1 MSAEDIYFYGHD
13 GQNLDRLVALAQFK
27 FLAEDAYYVAPP
39 TAATAT
45 APASAGGDATIQSG
59 YLITRFRGAA
69 LDWAVAVSQ
78 SNPRTLINFR
88 GFVTA
93 CKEHFGISDETVQ
106 IMRRGELDS
115 LRWGHDVA
123 VFFAE
128 FDRLTFGL
136 GINSDEA
143 KITMVSSKLPAHVNK
158 LLAEQAL
165 VFNSYSTM
173 RQRIITMWA
182 LGAFGKSTDA
192 ATCSMCGKRGH
203 NASNCR
209 SLTKN

>member
-1 MSAEDIYFYGHD
+1 MSTEDIYFYGHD
-13 GQNLDRLVALAQFK
+13 GQNLDRLVALAKFK
-27 FLAEDAYYVAPP
+27 FLAEEAYFVA
-39 TAATAT
+39 
-45 APASAGGDATIQSG
+45 AGQDATVQSG
-59 YLITRFRGAA
+59 HLITKFRGAA
-69 LDWAVAVSQ
+69 LDWAVAVSNTTPQ
-78 SNPRTLINFR
+78 SMSNFD

-93 CKEHFGISDETVQ
+93 CKEHFGISSETVQ

-136 GINSDEA
+136 SITSDEA
-143 KITMVSSKLPAHVNK
+143 KITMVLSKLPANINK

-192 ATCSMCGKRGH
+192 ATCSVCGKRGH

>member
-1 MSAEDIYFYGHD
+1 MSTEEVFFYGHD
-13 GQNLDRLVALAQFK
+13 GQNLDRLVALAKFK
-27 FLAEDAYYVAPP
+27 FLAEEAYFVA
-39 TAATAT
+39 
-45 APASAGGDATIQSG
+45 AGQDATVQSG
-59 YLITRFRGAA
+59 YLITKFRGAA
-69 LDWAVAVSQ
+69 LDWAVAVSNTTPQ
-78 SNPRTLINFR
+78 SLANFT

-115 LRWGHDVA
+115 LRWGSDVA

-136 GINSDEA
+136 GITSDEA
-143 KITMVSSKLPAHVNK
+143 KITMVTSKLPGHISK

-165 VFNSYSTM
+165 NFNSYTTM

-182 LGAFGKSTDA
+182 LGAFGKPTDA
-192 ATCSMCGKRGH
+192 ATCSVCGKRGH